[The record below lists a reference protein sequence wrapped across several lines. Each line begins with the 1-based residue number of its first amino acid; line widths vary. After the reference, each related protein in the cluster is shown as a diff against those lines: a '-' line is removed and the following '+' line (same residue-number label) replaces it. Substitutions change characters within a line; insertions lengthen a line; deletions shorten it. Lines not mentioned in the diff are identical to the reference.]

1 MSNLTYRDLLS
12 LFLRNI
18 IIIIISAIVCGT
30 AAFVYCENFTDENYR
45 ASGSILSTNGGIG
58 TNANSSAVQNTDIAA
73 SVNLLNTIKDLLN
86 NSPKIYKELAKKT
99 GNKYTYVQLMNAA
112 TVESQND
119 TSLILNVS
127 FVLNSRN
134 EAIEVTN
141 MFLELCPEFIAE
153 NIAGTEVKITAE
165 SYSAV
170 KTAPKTA
177 STTILAALIGT
188 VLCYAIIVFVTSVN
202 VTIKSEEDFSM
213 HYKIPV
219 IGNIPDFS
227 ITNNSSS
234 NKQTNKAKSKAR
246 R

>member
-1 MSNLTYRDLLS
+1 MTNLSYRDLLS

-30 AAFVYCENFTDENYR
+30 AAFVYCENFTDEKYR

-58 TNANSSAVQNTDIAA
+58 NHTTTSAVQNTDIAA

-86 NSPKIYKELAKKT
+86 DSPQIYKDLAEKT
-99 GNKYTYVQLMNAA
+99 GNKYTYLQLMSAA
-112 TVESQND
+112 TIDNKSDE
-119 TSLILNVS
+119 SLILNVS

-141 MFLELCPEFIAE
+141 MFLELCPEFIASK
-153 NIAGTEVKITAE
+153 ITGTEVKITAE

-177 STTILAALIGT
+177 STTLLAALVGI
-188 VLCYAIIVFVTSVN
+188 VLCYAIIVFVASLN
-202 VTIKSEEDFSM
+202 ITIKSDEDFSM
-213 HYKIPV
+213 RYNIPV
-219 IGNIPDFS
+219 LGNIPDFS
-227 ITNNSSS
+227 VTNTS
-234 NKQTNKAKSKAR
+234 NKKSASKAKSKAR